1 MMHKR
6 LLSVV
11 KCKLTLMVLCCIF
24 FTAAGHAERLSQA
37 QINYMLQCQGCHKAN
52 AKGTPPDTPDMTE
65 YGAAFMQSEAG
76 RAYWTSVPGAA
87 NSPLSDAELA
97 DVLNYIAISII
108 GAKDITPYTESE
120 ISLYRSQK
128 MQDVYA
134 VRDQLI
140 AEIKASSEAN
150 LK

>member
-1 MMHKR
+1 MNR
-6 LLSVV
+6 LKPILCVAAA
-11 KCKLTLMVLCCIF
+11 LTL
-24 FTAAGHAERLSQA
+24 APSGHAGPDRSGLNANRA
-37 QINYMLQCQGCHKAN
+37 QNNYMLNCQGCHQAD
-52 AKGTPPDTPDMTE
+52 GRGLEGSVPDMRSFVGRFLAT
-65 YGAAFMQSEAG
+65 AG
-76 RAYWTSVPGAA
+76 GREFLVQVPGSA